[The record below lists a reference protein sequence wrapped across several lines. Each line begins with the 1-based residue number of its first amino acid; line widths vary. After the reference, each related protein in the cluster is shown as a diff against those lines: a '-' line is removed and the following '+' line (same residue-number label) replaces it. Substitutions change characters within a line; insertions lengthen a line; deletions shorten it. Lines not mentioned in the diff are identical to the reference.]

1 MALSDAQIAAQNPW
15 WGGSGWESRDPHLAR
30 LSRQPRRL
38 PADLVGEIDLG
49 RAAIHTLRGP
59 RQVGKSTDL
68 KLLARRALEE
78 GFDSRRVIY
87 LTLELLEGQSLPQV
101 AETVRRA
108 RLLARGG
115 APSLVLLDEVTF
127 VDRWQTAIKA
137 LWDDGTLDRD
147 VVVCTGSSAVD
158 LREGTADRLPG
169 RRGPGLDYS
178 VFPQSFGAFARAV
191 DPAVPE
197 SPGHAISSLVSD
209 SGWQT
214 LEEMQIHRPRL
225 DEALQLYLR
234 FGGLPAA
241 VAEAIGGAHA
251 PSEETKK
258 VVYDSLLREIQRKRA
273 SRPAA
278 HALLERTLRSL
289 GSKTSWTR
297 MSREMGVDLQP
308 RPGRSSVRDYVEL
321 LAAAYFLLVVY
332 YWRSDSDSEELSKD
346 KKLYFGDPLL
356 HSVASDLAPGLA
368 SDVPAMVENAIG
380 LALYHRYESP
390 ASRLEGFDAP
400 ADLHVWRTRRA
411 GEIDFVCGSRA
422 HADLVEVK
430 YQGNP
435 DLRGAAAIPRAFPG
449 RPVAVATKD
458 RLERRPGYALI
469 PASLLLWA
477 LSGTQRALPGGG

>member
-1 MALSDAQIAAQNPW
+1 MALSDAQIAEQNPW
-15 WGGSGWESRDPHLAR
+15 WGGNGWERRDPHLSR

-59 RQVGKSTDL
+59 RQVGKSTGL
-68 KLLARRALEE
+68 KLLARRALEQ
-78 GFDSRRVIY
+78 GFEERQVVY

-101 AETVRRA
+101 AETIRRA
-108 RLLARGG
+108 RRLARGDS
-115 APSLVLLDEVTF
+115 PSLILLDEVTF

-137 LWDDGTLDRD
+137 LWDDGTLERD
-147 VVVCTGSSAVD
+147 VVVCTGSSAID

-178 VFPQSFGAFARAV
+178 VFPQSFAAFSRAI
-191 DPAVPE
+191 DPAVTE
-197 SPGHAISSLVSD
+197 SPGYPISLLISD
-209 SGWQT
+209 TGWEM
-214 LEEMQIHRPRL
+214 LEEMRLHRPRL

-241 VAEAIGGAHA
+241 VAEAIGGAEA
-251 PSEETKK
+251 PSEEAKK
-258 VVYDSLLREIQRKRA
+258 IAYDSLLREIQRKRA

-289 GSKTSWTR
+289 GSKTSWAR

-308 RPGRSSVRDYVEL
+308 GPGRNSVRDYVEL

-332 YWRSDSDSEELSKD
+332 YWRSDSHSAELSKD

-368 SDVPAMVENAIG
+368 ADTPALVENAIG

-390 ASRLEGFDAP
+390 ASRLEGFDLP
-400 ADLHVWRTRRA
+400 ADLHVWQTRRA
-411 GEIDFVCGSRA
+411 GEIDFVCGPRA
-422 HADLVEVK
+422 NPDLVEVK
-430 YQGNP
+430 YQSSP
-435 DLRGAAAIPRAFPG
+435 DLRRAAAIPRAFPG
-449 RPVAVATKD
+449 RPVVIATKD
-458 RLERRPGYALI
+458 TFERRPGYALV

-477 LSGTQRALPGGG
+477 LSD